1 VSQDELS
8 LLIARPPTRRSRRR
22 RLSAISDTRRSTSNV
37 AHQSEAEIARAS
49 NVLGPAK
56 SGLPR
61 TTALARPA
69 WLEPGAWDE
78 RPYPVVEAESGG
90 HHGSRRTAAVG
101 FLHVKAGGGL
111 LKRR

>member
-1 VSQDELS
+1 
-8 LLIARPPTRRSRRR
+8 
-22 RLSAISDTRRSTSNV
+22 
-37 AHQSEAEIARAS
+37 
-49 NVLGPAK
+49 VLGPAK

-111 LKRR
+111 LKRRCSRCARDSVDCYYSCFSPASRAASAQAIICAFTINANSAELA